1 MASSKSF
8 LQRTLRDGRK
18 VHLRFFYMFVFAV
31 LHILALV
38 AFLPMFVNLSA
49 LAVFAVMAWLSGGL
63 GVTLGYHRLLTH
75 RSFVT
80 YKPIEYAL
88 AIFACLAW
96 QGGPVQWVGTHRLH
110 HSESDEPGDPHS
122 PRDGFTW
129 SHILWIVHSGRP
141 GDDPRQLTKDI
152 QRDPVLCWI
161 NRYWYLPQFLLA
173 LLLFVLGWKWLGSP
187 AGGLSWVLW
196 GVCVRVVVMYHA
208 TWFVNSAAH
217 TWGYRN
223 FPTKDNSRNNWWVA
237 LLSFGEGW
245 HNNHHAQQ
253 RSAAHGMRWYEV
265 DLTYWTILFMRAC
278 GLAWKVVKPQRP
290 GA

>member
-1 MASSKSF
+1 
-8 LQRTLRDGRK
+8 
-18 VHLRFFYMFVFAV
+18 MFVFAV

-49 LAVFAVMAWLSGGL
+49 LAVFAVLAWLSGGL

-129 SHILWIVHSGRP
+129 SHILWIVHSART

-161 NRYWYLPQFLLA
+161 SRYWYLPQFLLA
-173 LLLFVLGWKWLGSP
+173 MALFFLGWKWCGSP

-196 GVCVRVVVMYHA
+196 GICVRVVVMYHA

-223 FPTKDNSRNNWWVA
+223 FQTKDNSRNNWWVA

-245 HNNHHAQQ
+245 HNNHHAQP
-253 RSAAHGMRWYEV
+253 RSAAHGMRWYEL
-265 DLTYWTILFMRAC
+265 DLTYWTILLMRAC
-278 GLAWKVVKPQRP
+278 GLAWKVVRPHRP
-290 GA
+290 GV